1 MKRVPLPFLI
11 PIVALLFVVL
21 WGGGLGAIFIFVGK
35 AGAEQ
40 WGGRYHRHEPSVG
53 SADRGCAYND
63 AQEGRP
69 RVTPLTTGTGRPL

>member
-40 WGGRYHRHEPSVG
+40 WGAVIIGMSLVLGVPTV
-53 SADRGCAYND
+53 AALITMPKRGAL
-63 AQEGRP
+63 E
-69 RVTPLTTGTGRPL
+69 